1 MRAEAR
7 LPDFILPDCVC
18 SICSMS
24 TICYHRYMKASSP
37 SAFFPTRTTA
47 ADRALWQPEVGR
59 LVTQVINVPEAQRA
73 QAAAALVDSINEALH
88 QAGLELQISV
98 STEPSS
104 MRSNSEADVPPAGAA
119 SADAVRRAQA
129 RGEARLVTWTQDG
142 TLLPGA
148 EVCKA
153 WGIKRQTLDAA
164 RARGE
169 VFSLWVKGQHWYP
182 AEMLK
187 FERAT
192 FARIH
197 AALGDIDPSGKLLFL
212 LHRHGALGG
221 RTPADACPDRLDEV
235 LRLAASWSRH

>member
-1 MRAEAR
+1 
-7 LPDFILPDCVC
+7 
-18 SICSMS
+18 
-24 TICYHRYMKASSP
+24 MKASTP
-37 SAFFPTRTTA
+37 TAFSPTRTTA
-47 ADRALWQPEVGR
+47 ADRAIWQPEVGR
-59 LVTQVINVPEAQRA
+59 LVTQVVSVPEAQRA

-88 QAGLELQISV
+88 QAGLNLQVSV
-98 STEPSS
+98 SSEPNT
-104 MRSNSEADVPPAGAA
+104 MRSDPGADAPPAGAA

-129 RGEARLVTWTQDG
+129 RGEARLVTWTHDG
-142 TLLPGA
+142 TLVAGTD
-148 EVCKA
+148 VCKA
-153 WGIKRQTLDAA
+153 WDIKRQTLDAA

-187 FERAT
+187 FERPT